1 MENKHAHTPADA
13 IRPIEAESIKGDRPE
28 LDAYEAA
35 LKKAVANDIA
45 TIVEILKGIDDV
57 ERER

>member
-13 IRPIEAESIKGDRPE
+13 IRLIDAESIQGDRPE
-28 LDAYEAA
+28 PDAYEAA
-35 LKKAVANDIA
+35 LKNALANDIA
-45 TIVEILKGIDDV
+45 TIVQILKRMDDG